1 MVVTTTPIPKGGT
14 QMKRFSEVWLLT
26 GFAALLNTVPVL
38 AKDSLWDL
46 DLSFEK
52 AVIHYDVSGAQKG
65 TETLY
70 IRDFGNERVKI
81 TQSKGKIM
89 FVTTTTDTIEIT
101 TRDSVINID
110 MDKNTGTRMT
120 NPQKFMREEIE
131 KLSAKEREV
140 VMKNLETIGMNMAVQ
155 MGGQVKPKAGEH
167 LGYTCDLVSVM
178 GTTSCQMSG
187 TPIMLKMESNLMGI
201 KINTV
206 AKEIDKNASV
216 PADIFQIPEGVNV
229 KYSKDAD
236 DMSRAM
242 VASMI
247 ESMKDPDAAIKLE
260 EGMSRGRTQIE
271 ESQRQEVQ
279 ERPQQDVHEQKPEV
293 DPSENAGEESGEPDE
308 KQLNEMMQKG
318 MNTLKGLFK

>member
-1 MVVTTTPIPKGGT
+1 
-14 QMKRFSEVWLLT
+14 MKRFAEVWLLT
-26 GFAALLNTVPVL
+26 GFAALLNTTPVL

-52 AVIHYDVSGAQKG
+52 AVIHYDISGAQKG

-70 IRDFGNERVKI
+70 IRDFGNERVKL
-81 TQSKGKIM
+81 TKSKGKIM

-120 NPQKFMREEIE
+120 NPQKLMQEEIE

-167 LGYTCDLVSVM
+167 LGYTCDLVTVM

-187 TPIMLKMESNLMGI
+187 TPIMLKVESNIMGI

-206 AKEIDKNASV
+206 AKNIDKNASV
-216 PADIFQIPEGVNV
+216 PADIFQIPENVNV
-229 KYSKDAD
+229 KYSKEAD

-242 VASMI
+242 IASMI
-247 ESMKDPDAAIKLE
+247 ESMKDPDAAKKFK
-260 EGMSRGRTQIE
+260 EGISQGKTQIE
-271 ESQRQEVQ
+271 EAQRQESQ
-279 ERPQQDVHEQKPEV
+279 ERHQQDVREQKPEA

-318 MNTLKGLFK
+318 MKTLKGLFK